1 MLGLVYKCVFYRRFI
16 WNFFRLE
23 NEHLNNIGE
32 FRAVRD
38 ISITPYRK
46 DDHQQ
51 VENIVDDSEGAET
64 YLIDSVA
71 RYSAIN
77 VKQTS
82 VVPMT
87 SLKR

>member
-1 MLGLVYKCVFYRRFI
+1 M
-16 WNFFRLE
+16 E

-38 ISITPYRK
+38 ISITPFRK

-51 VENIVDDSEGAET
+51 VENIVDDIDGAEN
-64 YLIDSVA
+64 YLIDPIT
-71 RYSAIN
+71 RYSTLN

-82 VVPMT
+82 VVPMAVV
-87 SLKR
+87 KRFILNIQVINLRNY